1 MGSLD
6 SFCSQFDL
14 KSIVKEKRI
23 TTFVETG
30 CHLGHTI
37 SQALYLGFDRLYSCD
52 IDEKYVEHCRNRF
65 KNQDWVVIEH
75 STSVDFLENLMPRI
89 ANVDSVVFFLDA
101 HLPELDSSVKI
112 SLPLEAEMDIIWKY
126 RSHKHDHLAIDDLRI
141 YEENDFTGGNWKDRA
156 LYGNP
161 NLDFL
166 NKYNYKVQKSLY
178 EEGYLYLTN

>member
-1 MGSLD
+1 
-6 SFCSQFDL
+6 
-14 KSIVKEKRI
+14 
-23 TTFVETG
+23 
-30 CHLGHTI
+30 
-37 SQALYLGFDRLYSCD
+37 
-52 IDEKYVEHCRNRF
+52 
-65 KNQDWVVIEH
+65 
-75 STSVDFLENLMPRI
+75 MPRI